1 MVGFEPT
8 TNRFAV
14 EVTLIYTTDRLIL
27 GKIIMFVNYDMI
39 DIDDFKLTLVHSV
52 VEVVGET
59 LQREM
64 IFLLILS
71 LKS

>member
-1 MVGFEPT
+1 M
-8 TNRFAV
+8 
-14 EVTLIYTTDRLIL
+14 
-27 GKIIMFVNYDMI
+27 MFVNYDMI

-64 IFLLILS
+64 IFLLILF
-71 LKS
+71 LKIIIY